1 VLPLCDL
8 DSADIVVTDSAAPAD
23 VVQALRA
30 RALEVIVAP
39 AP

>member
-1 VLPLCDL
+1 MLPLCDL